1 MRGWNRKDFL
11 MPHMMI
17 GDNFEIL
24 IHLPHLSHC
33 RVVASDG
40 VGCGTQ
46 DATSDLKHLSDEEI
60 NVFGPRI
67 WFNVENLVHEYVVRR
82 RVEWVLEY
90 H

>member
-1 MRGWNRKDFL
+1 MSGWNRKDFL

-17 GDNFEIL
+17 GDNFEIKIL
-24 IHLPHLSHC
+24 LLQLSHC

-46 DATSDLKHLSDEEI
+46 DTTTDLKHIADEEI
-60 NVFGPRI
+60 YVLIPRI
-67 WFNVENLVHEYVVRR
+67 WFNVESLAHEYVVGR
-82 RVEWVLEY
+82 RVKWVLEY